1 MGQVEESLGIR
12 MGENKL
18 HQLASGHY
26 VHIYNRQE
34 TLKCS
39 SFKLEEACAFFQFS
53 MEPRQHDLPV
63 STKVD
68 VQPFLYSNKDLLK
81 LDGGNSELRRAIM
94 TREMQEGRY
103 AWAIDPWAWRL
114 FGVPVYITVYK
125 RQKCSAE

>member
-1 MGQVEESLGIR
+1 MSLFWKIGTIPVKYLVTEYSCSALNSEELNVAMGQVEESLGIR

-18 HQLASGHY
+18 HQLPRGLY
-26 VHIYNRQE
+26 VHIYNQQE

-53 MEPRQHDLPV
+53 MEPRQHDWPV

-81 LDGGNSELRRAIM
+81 LDGGNSELN
-94 TREMQEGRY
+94 Y
-103 AWAIDPWAWRL
+103 DP
-114 FGVPVYITVYK
+114 
-125 RQKCSAE
+125 